1 MINSSLAKIDFN
13 QVTLENE
20 RVRLL
25 PLQESHFPTLLPF
38 SLNEPELWT
47 YSMVSAGGSE
57 QAMQAYIEAAIRGR
71 EQRKEM
77 PFLVLDK
84 QTMQVAGSTRFYD
97 IQAQNSSTQLGFTW
111 YGKEFQGTGLN
122 RHCKFLM
129 LEFAFETCQLVRVEF
144 RADASN
150 LRSIAAMKRIG
161 CVEEGILRKNGFRS
175 DGTMRDSII
184 LSILADE
191 WMAYVK
197 QDLQALI
204 A

>member
-1 MINSSLAKIDFN
+1 MINSPLTEIDFN
-13 QVTLENE
+13 NVTLENE

-25 PLQESHFPTLLPF
+25 PLQGSHLSALLPF

-47 YSMVSAGGSE
+47 YSMVSPGGGE

-97 IQAQNSSTQLGFTW
+97 IQVQNLSTQLGFTW
-111 YGKEFQGTGLN
+111 YGKDFQGTGLN

-129 LEFAFETCQLVRVEF
+129 LEFAFETCKLVRVEF
-144 RADASN
+144 RADLSN
-150 LRSIAAMKRIG
+150 QRSIAAMKRIG
-161 CVEEGILRKNGFRS
+161 CVDEGVLRKNGFRS
-175 DGTMRDSII
+175 NGTMRDSII
-184 LSILADE
+184 LSILAEE
-191 WMAYVK
+191 WTEHVK